1 MKIIPQLAIACVL
14 LCVTICT
21 KAAPVGDKEV
31 IIQDD
36 SLLVAFDA
44 GTGALVRMERKSTHW
59 VIERRAELGATFRLL
74 VPLPKQRSNYVL
86 GQGQPARVEKISEH
100 EVRIHWDKLTSDHGG
115 VLPMK
120 FTGTV
125 TLNNGELTF
134 NASLEND
141 SPLTVETIDY
151 PYLGDFSR
159 PAVTAPMQVKTMWYG
174 NLESAELFPN
184 FGNDKGYWGTF
195 TPMKTFDSNRSLFC
209 LIQAPGQGMYVEMKD
224 PYQQY
229 LLQFTFVQN
238 PGVEQSI
245 NAPVPHTDEIDGHPV
260 NLEFRTCHFVF
271 AHPHSTI
278 NLVPVVMKC
287 YTGDWH
293 AGIDLY
299 KQWRNTWF
307 KPPHTPAWINDVH
320 SWFQLQINSP
330 EQDYR
335 VKYKDIVQYGKECA
349 ENGVGAIQLVGWNED
364 GQDGG
369 DPSQNTDPGLGTKE
383 ELKSSIAKIQAMGV
397 KMIMFG
403 KLNWAD
409 KTKDW
414 YKKELY
420 KYAATDPYGIP
431 YEHGGYSYY
440 TPTQLTGINTRRRA
454 VMDFVSPQYRNL
466 ITKEFQKLLDLGG
479 SGWLFDENCHHGPV
493 KYSFATDHGYSAPGY
508 IYGGDMPLASQLRAA
523 ANKISPDFLF
533 AGEGHMDWLMQ
544 YYSTSYFRI
553 NGGSIPVCRYLD
565 PHAPLIV
572 AVNGFD
578 DREMLNLILMDR
590 YIISYEPYNF
600 KGHITDFK
608 MTLDYGKKIDAL
620 RKRYKAYLWDA
631 EFHYTLGVT
640 VNANGQVKYS
650 VFVTNTGKRA
660 VVMVNPERKAI
671 TAKVSIPDQGKLGMV
686 SPEEQDLIVTDG
698 SVQIPPRSAV
708 VVMEQ

>member
-1 MKIIPQLAIACVL
+1 MKIVARLAIAITL
-14 LCVTICT
+14 LCPAFAVQAKPI
-21 KAAPVGDKEV
+21 VNNEV
-31 IIQDD
+31 VIQDD
-36 SLLVAFDA
+36 SLLVAFDS
-44 GTGALVRMERKSTHW
+44 GTGALIRMERKATHW
-59 VIERRAELGATFRLL
+59 VIERRPELGTTFRML
-74 VPLPKQRSNYVL
+74 VPLPKQRSNYVM
-86 GQGQPARVEKISEH
+86 GTGQPARVEKISDH
-100 EVRIHWDKLTSDHGG
+100 EVRMHWDKLTSDHGG
-115 VLPMK
+115 LLPMK
-120 FTGTV
+120 FTGDV
-125 TLNNGELTF
+125 VLNNGRLTF
-134 NASLEND
+134 SGSLENNSD
-141 SPLTVETIDY
+141 LTVETIDY
-151 PYLGDFSR
+151 PYLGDFTR
-159 PAVTAPMQVKTMWYG
+159 PAKTSPMHVRTMWYG

-195 TPMKTFDSNRSLFC
+195 TPIKTFDTNRSLFC
-209 LIQAPGQGMYVEMKD
+209 LIQTPGQGMYVEMKD
-224 PYQQY
+224 PFQKY
-229 LLQFTFVQN
+229 LLEFTFVQN
-238 PGVEQSI
+238 PGVEQSV
-245 NAPVPHTDEIDGHPV
+245 NAPVPQVDEIDGHPV
-260 NLEFRTCHFVF
+260 NLEFRTCHFIF
-271 AHPHSTI
+271 AHPHTKFD
-278 NLVPVVMKC
+278 LVPVVMQC
-287 YTGDWH
+287 YSGDWH
-293 AGIDLY
+293 NGVDLY
-299 KQWRNTWF
+299 KKWRNTWF
-307 KPPHTPAWINDVH
+307 KAPHEPAWVQDVH

-349 ENGVGAIQLVGWNED
+349 DNGVGAIQLVGWNED

-369 DPSQNTDPGLGTKE
+369 DPSQNTDPNLGTTQD
-383 ELKSSIAKIQAMGV
+383 LKDAIKKIQAMGV

-440 TPTQLTGINTRRRA
+440 TPTQLAGINTHRRA
-454 VMDFVSPQYRNL
+454 VMDFASPAYRDR

-493 KYSFATDHGYSAPGY
+493 KYSFATNHGYTAPGY
-508 IYGGDMPLASQLRAA
+508 IYSGDMPLAAQLRAA
-523 ANKISPDFLF
+523 ADKISPDFLF

-565 PHAPLIV
+565 SHSPLIV

-620 RKRYKAYLWDA
+620 RKRYRAYLWDS
-631 EFHYTLGVT
+631 EFHDTLGASVT
-640 VNANGQVKYS
+640 ANGDFKYS
-650 VFVTNTGKRA
+650 VFTTTTGKRA
-660 VVMVNPERKAI
+660 VVLVNPVRKAVNC
-671 TAKVSIPDQGKLGMV
+671 KVKVPNQGKLVMV
-686 SPEEQDLIVTDG
+686 SPENQDATATDG
-698 SVQIPPRSAV
+698 NVEVPPRSAV

>member
-1 MKIIPQLAIACVL
+1 MKTISQLAIALTL
-14 LCVTICT
+14 LCLVLVA
-21 KAAPVGDKEV
+21 KAKPRYDKEV

-59 VIERRAELGATFRLL
+59 LIERRPELGTSFRML
-74 VPLPKQRSNYVL
+74 VPLSKQRSNYIM

-115 VLPMK
+115 VLPIK
-120 FTGTV
+120 FTGIV
-125 TLNNGELTF
+125 TLNKGELTF
-134 NASLEND
+134 NASLENN
-141 SPLTVETIDY
+141 SALTVETIDY

-159 PAVTAPMQVKTMWYG
+159 PSANAPMQAKTMWYG
-174 NLESAELFPN
+174 NLESAELYPN

-195 TPMKTFDSNRSLFC
+195 TAMKTFDSHRSLFC
-209 LIQAPGQGMYVEMKD
+209 LIQTPGQGMYVEMKD

-229 LLQFTFVQN
+229 LLQFTFNQN
-238 PGVEQSI
+238 PGVEQSV
-245 NAPVPHTDEIDGHPV
+245 NAAVPNVDMIDGHAV
-260 NLEFRTCHFVF
+260 NLEFRTCHFIF
-271 AHPHSTI
+271 AHPHTTF

-287 YTGDWH
+287 YSGDWH
-293 AGIDLY
+293 NGVDIY

-307 KPPHTPAWINDVH
+307 KQPHVPAWINDIH
-320 SWFQLQINSP
+320 SWFQLQISSP

-335 VKYKDIVQYGKECA
+335 VKYKDLVQYGKECA
-349 ENGVGAIQLVGWNED
+349 DNGVTAIQLVGWNED

-369 DPSQNTDPGLGTKE
+369 DPSQNTDPGLGTTQ
-383 ELKSSIAKIQAMGV
+383 ELKNSIAQIQAMGV

-409 KTKDW
+409 KSKDW

-420 KYAATDPYGIP
+420 KYDATDPYGVP

-440 TPTQLTGINTRRRA
+440 TPTQLAGINTRRRG
-454 VMDFVSPQYRNL
+454 VMDFASPAYRNL

-493 KYSFATDHGYSAPGY
+493 KYSFATDHGYTAPGY

-523 ANKISPDFLF
+523 ADKVSPDFLF
-533 AGEGHMDWLMQ
+533 AGEGHMDWLTQ

-553 NGGSIPVCRYLD
+553 NGGSTPVCRYLD
-565 PHAPLIV
+565 PQAPLIV

-578 DREMLNLILMDR
+578 DREMLNLIMMER
-590 YIISYEPYNF
+590 YIISYEPFNF

-620 RKRYKAYLWDA
+620 RKRYRTYIWDA
-631 EFHYTLGVT
+631 EFHDTLGATVT
-640 VNANGQVKYS
+640 ASGPVKYS
-650 VFVTNTGKRA
+650 VFTTTTGKRA
-660 VVMVNPERKAI
+660 VIMVNPMRAAI
-671 TAKVSIPDQGKLGMV
+671 SGKVSIPNQGKLV
-686 SPEEQDLIVTDG
+686 VASPEQQDAVATDG
-698 SVQIPPRSAV
+698 TVQIPPRSAV
-708 VVMEQ
+708 VVMQQ

>member
-1 MKIIPQLAIACVL
+1 MKIISQLVIACVL
-14 LCVTICT
+14 LCATIWT
-21 KAAPVGDKEV
+21 KASPVGDKEI

-36 SLLVAFDA
+36 SLLVAFDS
-44 GTGALVRMERKSTHW
+44 GTGALIRMERKSTRW
-59 VIERRAELGATFRLL
+59 VIERRAKLGASFRLL

-86 GQGQPARVEKISEH
+86 GQDQPAHVEKISEH

-115 VLPMK
+115 VLPIK

-134 NASLEND
+134 NASLENN

-159 PAVTAPMQVKTMWYG
+159 PAATAPMQVKTMWYG
-174 NLESAELFPN
+174 NLESAGLFPN
-184 FGNDKGYWGTF
+184 FSNDKGYWGTF

-209 LIQAPGQGMYVEMKD
+209 LIQTPGQGMYVEMKD
-224 PYQQY
+224 PYQRY

-238 PGVEQSI
+238 PGIEQSV
-245 NAPVPHTDEIDGHPV
+245 NSPVPHIDDIDGHPV

-293 AGIDLY
+293 AGVDLY

-307 KPPHTPAWINDVH
+307 KLPHTPAWINDVH
-320 SWFQLQINSP
+320 SWFQLQISSP

-349 ENGVGAIQLVGWNED
+349 ENGIGAIQLVGWNED

-397 KMIMFG
+397 KMILFG

-479 SGWLFDENCHHGPV
+479 SGWLFDENCHHGLV
-493 KYSFATDHGYSAPGY
+493 KYSFATDHGYTAPGY

-523 ANKISPDFLF
+523 ADKISPDFLF

-578 DREMLNLILMDR
+578 DREMLNLILLDR
-590 YIISYEPYNF
+590 YIISYEPFNF

-631 EFHYTLGVT
+631 EFHDTLGAT
-640 VNANGQVKYS
+640 VSANGQVKYS

-660 VVMVNPERKAI
+660 VVIVNPERKVI
-671 TAKVSIPDQGKLGMV
+671 TGKVSIPDQGKLAMV
-686 SPEEQDLIVTDG
+686 SPEQQDLVTTDG

-708 VVMEQ
+708 VVIEQ

>member
-1 MKIIPQLAIACVL
+1 MKTISQLAIALTL
-14 LCVTICT
+14 LCLAFGV
-21 KAAPVGDKEV
+21 KAKPRYDKEV

-44 GTGALVRMERKSTHW
+44 GTGALLRMERKSTHW
-59 VIERRAELGATFRLL
+59 LIERRPELGTSFRML
-74 VPLPKQRSNYVL
+74 VPLPKQRSNYII

-100 EVRIHWDKLTSDHGG
+100 EVRIHWDKLTSDRGG

-125 TLNNGELTF
+125 TLNKGELTF
-134 NASLEND
+134 NASLENN
-141 SPLTVETIDY
+141 SALTVETIDY

-159 PAVTAPMQVKTMWYG
+159 PSANAPMQAKTMWYG
-174 NLESAELFPN
+174 NLESAELYPN

-195 TPMKTFDSNRSLFC
+195 TAMKTFDSHRSLFC

-229 LLQFTFVQN
+229 LLQFTFNQN
-238 PGVEQSI
+238 PGVEQSV
-245 NAPVPHTDEIDGHPV
+245 NAAVPNVDMIDGHAV
-260 NLEFRTCHFVF
+260 NLEFRTCHFIF
-271 AHPHSTI
+271 AHPHTTF

-287 YTGDWH
+287 YSGDWH
-293 AGIDLY
+293 NGVDIY

-307 KPPHTPAWINDVH
+307 KQPHVPAWINDIH
-320 SWFQLQINSP
+320 SWFQLQISSP

-335 VKYKDIVQYGKECA
+335 VKYKDLVQYGKECA
-349 ENGVGAIQLVGWNED
+349 DNGVTAIQLVGWNED

-369 DPSQNTDPGLGTKE
+369 DPSQNTDPGLGTTK
-383 ELKSSIAKIQAMGV
+383 ELKNSIAQIQAMGV

-409 KTKDW
+409 KSKDW

-420 KYAATDPYGIP
+420 KYDATDPYGVP

-440 TPTQLTGINTRRRA
+440 TPTQLAGINTRRRG
-454 VMDFVSPQYRNL
+454 VMDFASPAYRNL

-493 KYSFATDHGYSAPGY
+493 KYSFATDHGYTAPGY

-523 ANKISPDFLF
+523 ADKISPDFLF

-553 NGGSIPVCRYLD
+553 NGGSTRC
-565 PHAPLIV
+565 A
-572 AVNGFD
+572 G
-578 DREMLNLILMDR
+578 
-590 YIISYEPYNF
+590 
-600 KGHITDFK
+600 
-608 MTLDYGKKIDAL
+608 TLTHRRRL
-620 RKRYKAYLWDA
+620 L
-631 EFHYTLGVT
+631 
-640 VNANGQVKYS
+640 
-650 VFVTNTGKRA
+650 
-660 VVMVNPERKAI
+660 
-671 TAKVSIPDQGKLGMV
+671 
-686 SPEEQDLIVTDG
+686 
-698 SVQIPPRSAV
+698 
-708 VVMEQ
+708 

>member
-1 MKIIPQLAIACVL
+1 MKIISRLAIAMGL
-14 LCVTICT
+14 LCITIGAT
-21 KAAPVGDKEV
+21 AKAVVDKEI

-36 SLLVAFDA
+36 SLMVAFDA
-44 GTGALVRMERKSTHW
+44 NTGALTKMERKSTHW
-59 VIERRAELGATFRLL
+59 VIERRAELGASFRLL
-74 VPLPKQRSNYVL
+74 VPLPKQRSNYVF
-86 GQGQPARVEKISEH
+86 GQGQPARVEKISDN

-115 VLPMK
+115 VLPIK
-120 FTGTV
+120 FTGIV

-134 NASLEND
+134 NATIENN
-141 SPLTVETIDY
+141 SSLTVETIDY

-159 PAVTAPMQVKTMWYG
+159 PAEKAPMQVKTMWYG
-174 NLESAELFPN
+174 NLESSELFPN

-195 TPMKTFDSNRSLFC
+195 VPMKTFDTNRSLFC

-238 PGVEQSI
+238 PGIEQSV
-245 NAPVPHTDEIDGHPV
+245 NAPVPATDEIDGHPV
-260 NLEFRTCHFVF
+260 NLEFRSCHFVF
-271 AHPHSTI
+271 AHPHSTF
-278 NLVPVVMKC
+278 NLIPVVMKC

-293 AGIDLY
+293 NGVDLY
-299 KQWRNTWF
+299 KQWRNTWY
-307 KPPHTPAWINDVH
+307 KQPHVPAWINNVH

-369 DPSQNTDPGLGTKE
+369 DPSQNTDPGLGTTQD
-383 ELKSSIAKIQAMGV
+383 LKTSIAQIQAMGV

-414 YKKELY
+414 YKNELY

-431 YEHGGYSYY
+431 YEHGGYTYY
-440 TPTQLTGINTRRRA
+440 TPTQLAGINTRRRA
-454 VMDFVSPQYRNL
+454 VMDFVSPAYRDA

-493 KYSFATDHGYSAPGY
+493 KYSFATDHGYTAPGY

-523 ANKISPDFLF
+523 ADKVSPDFLF

-565 PHAPLIV
+565 PQAPLIV

-620 RKRYKAYLWDA
+620 RKRYKDYLWDA
-631 EFHYTLGVT
+631 EFHDTLGAKVT
-640 VNANGQVKYS
+640 ADGQMKYS
-650 VFVTNTGKRA
+650 VFTTTTGKRA
-660 VVMVNPERKAI
+660 VVIVNPERKTINANLSM
-671 TAKVSIPDQGKLGMV
+671 ANAGKLVMV
-686 SPEEQDLIVTDG
+686 SPEQQDPAATNG
-698 SVQIPPRSAV
+698 SLQVSPRSAV

>member
-1 MKIIPQLAIACVL
+1 L
-14 LCVTICT
+14 LCFAFVA
-21 KAAPVGDKEV
+21 KAKSRYDKEV

-59 VIERRAELGATFRLL
+59 LIERRPELGTSFRML
-74 VPLPKQRSNYVL
+74 VPLPKQRSNYIM

-115 VLPMK
+115 VLPIK

-125 TLNNGELTF
+125 TLNKGELTF
-134 NASLEND
+134 NASLENN
-141 SPLTVETIDY
+141 SALTVETIDY

-159 PAVTAPMQVKTMWYG
+159 PSANAPMQAKTMWYG
-174 NLESAELFPN
+174 NLESAELYPN

-195 TPMKTFDSNRSLFC
+195 TAMKTFDSHRSLFC
-209 LIQAPGQGMYVEMKD
+209 LIQTPGQGMYVEMKD

-229 LLQFTFVQN
+229 LLQFTFNQN
-238 PGVEQSI
+238 PGVEQSV
-245 NAPVPHTDEIDGHPV
+245 NAAVPNVDMIDGHAV
-260 NLEFRTCHFVF
+260 NLEFRTCHFIF
-271 AHPHSTI
+271 AHPHTTF

-287 YTGDWH
+287 YNGDWH
-293 AGIDLY
+293 NGVDIY

-307 KPPHTPAWINDVH
+307 KQPHVPAWINDIH
-320 SWFQLQINSP
+320 SWFQLQISSP

-335 VKYKDIVQYGKECA
+335 VKYKDLVQYGKECA
-349 ENGVGAIQLVGWNED
+349 DNGVAAIQLVGWNED

-369 DPSQNTDPGLGTKE
+369 DPSQNTDPGLGTTQ
-383 ELKSSIAKIQAMGV
+383 ELKNSIAQIQAMGV

-409 KTKDW
+409 KSKDW

-420 KYAATDPYGIP
+420 KYDATDPYGVP

-440 TPTQLTGINTRRRA
+440 TPTQLAGINTRRRG
-454 VMDFVSPQYRNL
+454 VMDFASPAYRNL

-493 KYSFATDHGYSAPGY
+493 KYSFATDHGYTAPGY

-523 ANKISPDFLF
+523 ADKISPDFLF

-553 NGGSIPVCRYLD
+553 NGGSTPVCRYLD
-565 PHAPLIV
+565 PQAPLIV

-578 DREMLNLILMDR
+578 DREMLNLIMMER
-590 YIISYEPYNF
+590 YIISYEPFNF

-608 MTLDYGKKIDAL
+608 MTLDYGKKVDAL
-620 RKRYKAYLWDA
+620 RKRYRAYIWDA
-631 EFHYTLGVT
+631 EFHDTLGATVT
-640 VNANGQVKYS
+640 ASGPLKYS
-650 VFVTNTGKRA
+650 VFTTTTGKRA
-660 VVMVNPERKAI
+660 VIMVNPMRAAI
-671 TAKVSIPDQGKLGMV
+671 SSKVSIPNQGKLV
-686 SPEEQDLIVTDG
+686 VASPEQQDAVATDG
-698 SVQIPPRSAV
+698 TVQIPPRSAV

>member
-1 MKIIPQLAIACVL
+1 MKIISQLAIACVL

-21 KAAPVGDKEV
+21 EAAPVGDKEV

-86 GQGQPARVEKISEH
+86 GQGQPARVEKVSER
-100 EVRIHWDKLTSDHGG
+100 EVHIHWDKLTSDHGG

-134 NASLEND
+134 NASLENN

-238 PGVEQSI
+238 PGVEQSV

-293 AGIDLY
+293 AGVDLY

-320 SWFQLQINSP
+320 SWFQLQISSP

-349 ENGVGAIQLVGWNED
+349 ENGVGAIQLVGWNVD

-383 ELKSSIAKIQAMGV
+383 ELKSSIAKIQVMGV

-493 KYSFATDHGYSAPGY
+493 KYSFATDHGYTAPGY

-523 ANKISPDFLF
+523 ADKISPDFLF

-608 MTLDYGKKIDAL
+608 MTLDYGKKVDAL

-631 EFHYTLGVT
+631 EFHDTLGAT
-640 VNANGQVKYS
+640 VSANGQVKYS

-671 TAKVSIPDQGKLGMV
+671 TAKVSIPDQGKLAMV
-686 SPEEQDLIVTDG
+686 SPEQQDLVVTDG

-708 VVMEQ
+708 VVIEQ

>member
-1 MKIIPQLAIACVL
+1 MKTISQVAIALTL
-14 LCVTICT
+14 LCFAFVA
-21 KAAPVGDKEV
+21 KAKPRYDKEV
-31 IIQDD
+31 IIQND

-59 VIERRAELGATFRLL
+59 LIERRPELGTSFRML
-74 VPLPKQRSNYVL
+74 VPLPKQRSNYIM

-115 VLPMK
+115 VLPIK

-125 TLNNGELTF
+125 TLNKGELTF
-134 NASLEND
+134 NASLENN
-141 SPLTVETIDY
+141 SALTVETIDY

-159 PAVTAPMQVKTMWYG
+159 PSANAPMQAKTMWYG
-174 NLESAELFPN
+174 NLESAELYPN

-195 TPMKTFDSNRSLFC
+195 TAMKTFDSHRSLFC
-209 LIQAPGQGMYVEMKD
+209 LIQTPGQGMYVEMKD

-229 LLQFTFVQN
+229 LLQFTFNQN
-238 PGVEQSI
+238 PGVEQSV
-245 NAPVPHTDEIDGHPV
+245 NAAVPNVDMIDGHAV
-260 NLEFRTCHFVF
+260 NLEFRTCHFIF
-271 AHPHSTI
+271 AHPHTTF

-287 YTGDWH
+287 YNGDWH
-293 AGIDLY
+293 NGVDIY

-307 KPPHTPAWINDVH
+307 KQPHVPAWINDIH
-320 SWFQLQINSP
+320 SWFQLQISSP

-335 VKYKDIVQYGKECA
+335 VKYKDLVQYGKECA
-349 ENGVGAIQLVGWNED
+349 DNGVAAIQLVGWNED

-369 DPSQNTDPGLGTKE
+369 DPSQNTDPGLGTTQ
-383 ELKSSIAKIQAMGV
+383 ELKNSIAQIQAMGV

-409 KTKDW
+409 KSKDW

-420 KYAATDPYGIP
+420 KYDATDPYGVP

-440 TPTQLTGINTRRRA
+440 TPTQLAGINTRRRG
-454 VMDFVSPQYRNL
+454 VMDFASPAYRNL

-493 KYSFATDHGYSAPGY
+493 KYSFATDHGYTAPGY

-523 ANKISPDFLF
+523 ADKISPDFLF

-553 NGGSIPVCRYLD
+553 NGGSTPVCRYLD
-565 PHAPLIV
+565 PQAPLIV

-578 DREMLNLILMDR
+578 DREMLNLIMMER
-590 YIISYEPYNF
+590 YIISYEPFNF

-608 MTLDYGKKIDAL
+608 MTLDYGKKVDAL
-620 RKRYKAYLWDA
+620 RKRYRAYIWDA
-631 EFHYTLGVT
+631 EFHDTLGATVT
-640 VNANGQVKYS
+640 ASGPLKYS
-650 VFVTNTGKRA
+650 VFTTTTGKRA
-660 VVMVNPERKAI
+660 VIMVNPMRAAI
-671 TAKVSIPDQGKLGMV
+671 SSKVSIPNQGKLV
-686 SPEEQDLIVTDG
+686 VASPEQQDAVATDG
-698 SVQIPPRSAV
+698 TVQIPPRSAV

>member
-1 MKIIPQLAIACVL
+1 MKIISQLVIACVL
-14 LCVTICT
+14 LCATISV
-21 KAAPVGDKEV
+21 KAAPVGDKEI

-44 GTGALVRMERKSTHW
+44 NNGALVRMERKSTHW
-59 VIERRAELGATFRLL
+59 LIEKRAELGATFRML
-74 VPLPKQRSNYVL
+74 VPLPNQRSNYVS
-86 GQGQPARVEKISEH
+86 GQGQPAHVEKISEH

-120 FTGTV
+120 FTGIV

-134 NASLEND
+134 NASLENN
-141 SPLTVETIDY
+141 SNLTVETIDY
-151 PYLGDFSR
+151 PYLGDFNR
-159 PAVTAPMQVKTMWYG
+159 PAPTSPMQVKTMWYG
-174 NLESAELFPN
+174 NLESVELFPN

-195 TPMKTFDSNRSLFC
+195 TAMKTFDSNRSIFC
-209 LIQAPGQGMYVEMKD
+209 LIQAPDQGMYVEMKD

-238 PGVEQSI
+238 PGVEQSV
-245 NAPVPHTDEIDGHPV
+245 NAPVPNTDEIDGHAV

-271 AHPHSTI
+271 AHPHTNI

-293 AGIDLY
+293 AGVDMY

-307 KPPHTPAWINDVH
+307 KAPHTPGWINDVH
-320 SWFQLQINSP
+320 SWFQLQISSP

-349 ENGVGAIQLVGWNED
+349 DNGVGAIQLVGWNED

-383 ELKSSIAKIQAMGV
+383 ELKASIAKIQAMGV

-440 TPTQLTGINTRRRA
+440 TPTQLAGINTRRRA
-454 VMDFVSPQYRNL
+454 VMDFVSPEYRNL

-493 KYSFATDHGYSAPGY
+493 KYSFAADHGYTAPGY

-523 ANKISPDFLF
+523 ADKISPDFLF

-565 PHAPLIV
+565 PQAPLIV

-620 RKRYKAYLWDA
+620 RKRYKAYLWDGV
-631 EFHYTLGVT
+631 FHDTLGAT
-640 VNANGQVKYS
+640 VSANGDHKYS
-650 VFVTNTGKRA
+650 VFTTSTGKRA
-660 VVMVNPERKAI
+660 VVLVNPVRK
-671 TAKVSIPDQGKLGMV
+671 TVNCKVSLPNQGKLVLV
-686 SPEEQDLIVTDG
+686 SPENQDETATDG
-698 SVQIPPRSAV
+698 NVEVPPRSAV

>member
-1 MKIIPQLAIACVL
+1 MKTISQLAIALTL
-14 LCVTICT
+14 LCVAFVA
-21 KAAPVGDKEV
+21 KAKPRFDKEV

-59 VIERRAELGATFRLL
+59 LIERRPELGTSFRML
-74 VPLPKQRSNYVL
+74 VPLPKQRSNYIM

-100 EVRIHWDKLTSDHGG
+100 EVRIHWDKLTSDRGG

-125 TLNNGELTF
+125 TLNKGELTF
-134 NASLEND
+134 NASLENN
-141 SPLTVETIDY
+141 SALTVETIDY

-159 PAVTAPMQVKTMWYG
+159 PSANAPMQAKTMWYG
-174 NLESAELFPN
+174 NLESAELYPN

-195 TPMKTFDSNRSLFC
+195 TAMKTFDSHRSLFC
-209 LIQAPGQGMYVEMKD
+209 LIQTPGQGMYVEMKD

-229 LLQFTFVQN
+229 LLQFTFNQN
-238 PGVEQSI
+238 PGVEQSV
-245 NAPVPHTDEIDGHPV
+245 NAAVPNVDMIDGHAV
-260 NLEFRTCHFVF
+260 NLEFRTCHFIF
-271 AHPHSTI
+271 AHPHTTF

-287 YTGDWH
+287 YNGDWH
-293 AGIDLY
+293 NGVDIY

-307 KPPHTPAWINDVH
+307 KQPHVPAWINDVH
-320 SWFQLQINSP
+320 SWFQLQISSP

-335 VKYKDIVQYGKECA
+335 VKYKDLVQYGKECA
-349 ENGVGAIQLVGWNED
+349 DNGVTAIQLVGWNED

-369 DPSQNTDPGLGTKE
+369 DPSQNTDPGLGTTQ
-383 ELKSSIAKIQAMGV
+383 ELKNSIARIQAMGV

-409 KTKDW
+409 KSKDW

-420 KYAATDPYGIP
+420 KYDATDPYGIP

-440 TPTQLTGINTRRRA
+440 TPTQLAGINTRRRG
-454 VMDFVSPQYRNL
+454 VMDFASPAYRNL

-493 KYSFATDHGYSAPGY
+493 KYSFATDHGYTAPGY

-523 ANKISPDFLF
+523 ADKISPDFLF

-553 NGGSIPVCRYLD
+553 NGGSTPVCRYLD
-565 PHAPLIV
+565 PQAPLIV

-578 DREMLNLILMDR
+578 DREMLNLIMMER

-620 RKRYKAYLWDA
+620 RKRYRAYIWDA
-631 EFHYTLGVT
+631 EFHDTLGATVT
-640 VNANGQVKYS
+640 ASGPVKYS
-650 VFVTNTGKRA
+650 VFTTTTGKRA
-660 VVMVNPERKAI
+660 VIIVNPMRAAI
-671 TAKVSIPDQGKLGMV
+671 SSKVNMPNQGKLV
-686 SPEEQDLIVTDG
+686 VASPEEQDAVATG
-698 SVQIPPRSAV
+698 GTVQIPPRSAV
-708 VVMEQ
+708 VIMEQ